1 MYVDYSL
8 LMADSR
14 TMSSA
19 STTVFGLKTIPIG
32 TYNYKDIGKGKPI
45 ALVIVVE
52 TAFASAGSATETFN
66 LLGHTGA
73 DLDSGTPIVLCS
85 TAAIPYTSLTAG
97 KVIVLPMPAGI
108 LEITQVTLDYLGMK
122 CLTAGATST
131 AGVCSAFIAFDW

>member
-108 LEITQVTLDYLGMK
+108 LEITQGTLDYLGVS

-131 AGVCSAFIAFDW
+131 GGACSAFIAFDW